1 VLGVRIDCAL
11 LDGIEWCQLRTQRGS
26 YALKAGRNRKMLEG
40 KITSKKYAYELKKE
54 VRRERNASTGRFLRR
69 DRVGRQASA

>member
-1 VLGVRIDCAL
+1 MSDESA
-11 LDGIEWCQLRTQRGS
+11 
-26 YALKAGRNRKMLEG
+26 YRKMLDG
-40 KITSKKYAYELKKE
+40 KITSKKYARELKKE